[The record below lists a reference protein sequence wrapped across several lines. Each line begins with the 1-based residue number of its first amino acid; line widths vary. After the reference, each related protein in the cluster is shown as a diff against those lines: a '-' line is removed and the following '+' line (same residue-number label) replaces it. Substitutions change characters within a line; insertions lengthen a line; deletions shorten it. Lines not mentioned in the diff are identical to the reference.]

1 MGSGGDGGDV
11 GGGAVAVSAVG
22 SSTESDSSSPR
33 YVTTSFSFFS
43 SSSVSSP
50 LSLMSKTLGG
60 GGALSLPVRSPPATL
75 LIPPSPRCAIPSLI
89 SSSVC
94 TRLTAD
100 ATPADSTRARTISLS
115 PAFHSR
121 SVPNCPTAA
130 SRRSR
135 TTLTAAVF
143 LVALPP
149 SQEELRD
156 DSPPSRR
163 CPEGRSGVPGTSLNS
178 GARIFCRR

>member
-1 MGSGGDGGDV
+1 MGSGGGGGDV
-11 GGGAVAVSAVG
+11 GGVAVAVSAMG

-33 YVTTSFSFFS
+33 YFTSFFFS
-43 SSSVSSP
+43 CSSSSSP

-115 PAFHSR
+115 PVFHSR

-143 LVALPP
+143 LADLPP

-163 CPEGRSGVPGTSLNS
+163 CPEGRSGVPGASLNS